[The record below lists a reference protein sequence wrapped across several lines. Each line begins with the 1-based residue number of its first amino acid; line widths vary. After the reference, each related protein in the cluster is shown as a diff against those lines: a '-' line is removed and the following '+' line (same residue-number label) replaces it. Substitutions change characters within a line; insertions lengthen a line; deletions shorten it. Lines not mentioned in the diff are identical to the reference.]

1 MVRKFES
8 DHGVV
13 VRWTAEMDEYRE
25 AMRIANM
32 GKQQNIKQEMAH
44 AARERV
50 FYLNTLANHAGN
62 CACMGGHIP
71 YYIYM
76 YAYLY

>member
-13 VRWTAEMDEYRE
+13 VRWIAGTDECRE

-32 GKQQNIKQEMAH
+32 GKQQQIKQEMLHMH

-50 FYLNTLANHAGN
+50 FYYLNTLANHAF
-62 CACMGGHIP
+62 I
-71 YYIYM
+71 II
-76 YAYLY
+76 